1 VAASLRPEGLTLGLV
16 LVGVGAVALL
26 ANFGRVNFLETV
38 RAWWPLSLLVWGA
51 LEVAASLLHRSEG
64 RS

>member
-1 VAASLRPEGLTLGLV
+1 MAARLRPEGLTLGLS

-26 ANFGRVNFLETV
+26 ANLGRLDFLETMHT
-38 RAWWPLSLLVWGA
+38 WWPLSLLVWGVF
-51 LEVAASLLHRSEG
+51 EVVASLLHRPER